1 MSVTIILKIYNANS
15 GVDVNNDNDDENINN
30 ENSGDNAND
39 NNGDDSQ
46 ESMCKVVETII
57 PQSNFFLLVYIE

>member
-1 MSVTIILKIYNANS
+1 MRFHPVIRSCSLPIVIALISL
-15 GVDVNNDNDDENINN
+15 INN

-57 PQSNFFLLVYIE
+57 PQSNFFLLEYIE